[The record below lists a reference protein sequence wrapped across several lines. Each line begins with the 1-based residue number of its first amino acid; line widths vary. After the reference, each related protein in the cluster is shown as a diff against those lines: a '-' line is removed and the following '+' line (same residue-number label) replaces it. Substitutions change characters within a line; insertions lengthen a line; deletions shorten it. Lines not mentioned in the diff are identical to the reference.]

1 MKTTHS
7 SGWGEGHS
15 FWRYLS
21 VTCCWR
27 KRKGQGIIKF
37 IKSCNSWE
45 ISAPTDQHFLSNSSF
60 KCTKRNLSHVHYK
73 EASGIWVSNLY
84 KGHHCHTGQ
93 HNASI
98 REYKSAGSECVCVC
112 AWALFLVPF
121 IPVCCTY
128 VDASCQW
135 GNPPRCKIITDTRNK
150 AGFIWFT
157 IEAALQEEEWVWE
170 KEDQHRRKAAFIPAL
185 HCRGCSKLT
194 IMELFSPIII
204 PCTSDDN
211 CLIDRAAFC
220 CSPVYISGLILYI
233 TITSPLF
240 EHKKAL
246 TWRCQ
251 TLTTDRLL
259 CPCKNVLISQTDTAT
274 HWKTTIS

>member
-1 MKTTHS
+1 MYWIKCYVVHT
-7 SGWGEGHS
+7 
-15 FWRYLS
+15 

-27 KRKGQGIIKF
+27 KRKGRGIIKF
-37 IKSCNSWE
+37 
-45 ISAPTDQHFLSNSSF
+45 ISAPTDQHFPLQQLSF
-60 KCTKRNLSHVHYK
+60 KWTKRNLPHVHYK

-98 REYKSAGSECVCVC
+98 GEYKYAGSECVCVC
-112 AWALFLVPF
+112 LSSLSRPF
-121 IPVCCTY
+121 HSCMLYICWRPLASEEILPVVKLPLT
-128 VDASCQW
+128 
-135 GNPPRCKIITDTRNK
+135 PPNK

-170 KEDQHRRKAAFIPAL
+170 KEDQHQRKAAFIPAL

-211 CLIDRAAFC
+211 RLIDRAAFC

-233 TITSPLF
+233 TVTSPLF
-240 EHKKAL
+240 EHKEPL
-246 TWRCQ
+246 TSRCQ

-259 CPCKNVLISQTDTAT
+259 CPFKNVLISQTDTAMR
-274 HWKTTIS
+274 WKTAVS